1 MKPAPQEFHS
11 VDDCVEAAIA
21 RVGKRIVLGAP
32 IGIGKPNQLV
42 NAFYRRVE
50 RDPSLELTIFT
61 GLSLEK
67 PRATSDLEQR
77 FLGPFIERQFGD
89 YEELEYMRAIRESRL
104 PSNVRVHEFYFRAGS
119 MKGVASAQR
128 DYVSSNY
135 TFAARDLIGRG
146 MNVMVQLVASATVD
160 GERKLSLSSNT
171 DTSLDLLPWLDELRA
186 RGEPCMAIA
195 QLHPDLPFMYNRAMI
210 DPGCFDVLVSNPEY
224 DRTLFAPPNL
234 SVGVTDYAIGLHVST
249 LLRDGGTLQIGIGSL
264 GDAIVHASKLRHED
278 NASYREVCRALGV
291 NEALASCTGGLGP
304 FERGL
309 YGCSEM
315 FVNGFMHLIAA
326 GIVKRRVYD
335 DERLQSAINRSGC
348 AEVPD
353 SALLREL
360 CAAGAIGAR
369 LTDTDVAYLKRW
381 GVFAA
386 DVEMRDSMLWRGERS
401 CAARLDTGQAL
412 QELSALALGTVLR
425 DGVHM
430 HGGFFLGPKDFYET
444 LRTMP
449 RAQSEL
455 IAMDSVRRIN
465 RIDQPGLREAQRL
478 HARFVNTGMMV
489 TLGGAVVSDALES
502 GEVVSGVG
510 GQYNFVAQAHELPG
524 ARSVICLRATRGSG
538 RATRSNIVPRYGHVT
553 IPRHLRD
560 IVVTEYGVADL
571 RGLCDEEIIRALLNI
586 ADSRFQPELLA
597 AAREAG
603 KIDPDYRVP
612 EAFRRNLPAK
622 VQEALGSWR
631 KNGYFPAFPLGTDFT
646 AEEVALGGSLKDMKA
661 LMDSPAN
668 LLRAVIRS
676 FITDVDE
683 EQARPYLERIGLA
696 HPDTPKEHLL
706 QHLLL
711 LELEERGVLRP
722 M

>member
-1 MKPAPQEFHS
+1 MKPAPQQFHS

-32 IGIGKPNQLV
+32 IGIGKPNQLM
-42 NAFYRRVE
+42 NAFYRRAAA
-50 RDPSLELTIFT
+50 DPSLSLTIFT

-67 PRATSDLEQR
+67 PRAASDLEQR

-89 YEELEYMRAIRESRL
+89 YEELDYMRAIRDKRL
-104 PSNVRVHEFYFRAGS
+104 PSNIRVHEFYFRAGS

-128 DYVSSNY
+128 DYVCSNY

-146 MNVMVQLVASATVD
+146 LNIMVQLVASASVD

-171 DTSLDLLPWLDELRA
+171 DTTLDLLPWLEEARA
-186 RGEPCMAIA
+186 RGVPCMAIA
-195 QLHPDLPFMYNRAMI
+195 QVHPDMPFMYNRAMV
-210 DPGCFDVLVSNPEY
+210 DPGCFDALVSNPEY

-249 LLRDGGTLQIGIGSL
+249 LLPDGGTLQIGIGSL
-264 GDAIVHASKLRHED
+264 GDAIVHACKLRHED
-278 NASYREVCRALGV
+278 NASYRDVCRTLGLNQTLV
-291 NEALASCTGGLGP
+291 RSTGGLGP
-304 FERGL
+304 FERGI

-315 FVNGFMHLIAA
+315 FVNGFLHLIRA
-326 GIVKRRVYD
+326 GILKRRVYD
-335 DERLQSAINRSGC
+335 DEPLQAAINRSGC
-348 AEVPD
+348 GDTPD
-353 SALLREL
+353 AALLREL
-360 CAAGAIGAR
+360 CAAGAIGAQ
-369 LTDTDVAYLKRW
+369 LAAPDVAYLKRW

-386 DVEMRDSMLWRGERS
+386 DVELRDSMLCRAGAS
-401 CAARLDTGQAL
+401 CAARLDTEQTL
-412 QELSALALGTVLR
+412 QELSSLALGEALR
-425 DGVHM
+425 NGIHM
-430 HGGFFLGPKDFYET
+430 HGGFFLGPKDFYEA

-449 RAQSEL
+449 RAEIEL

-465 RIDQPGLREAQRL
+465 RIDQPQLREAQRL

-489 TLGGAVVSDALES
+489 TLGGAVVSDALEN
-502 GEVVSGVG
+502 GEVISGVG

-524 ARSVICLRATRGSG
+524 ARSVICVRSTRGSG
-538 RATRSNIVPRYGHVT
+538 RATRSNIVPRYAHVT

-571 RGLCDEEIIRALLNI
+571 RGLSDEEIIRALLNI
-586 ADSRFQPELLA
+586 ADSRFQPELLV

-603 KIDPDYRVP
+603 KIDPAYRVP
-612 EAFRRNLPAK
+612 EAFRHNLPEK
-622 VQEALGSWR
+622 VQGALGSWR
-631 KNGYFPAFPLGTDFT
+631 KAGYFPAFPLGTDFT

-668 LLRAVIRS
+668 LLRAVIRA
-676 FITDVDE
+676 FTTDVDE
-683 EQARPYLERIGLA
+683 VQAQPYLERIGLA

-711 LELEERGVLRP
+711 LDLEERGVLRP